1 MKKFLQFSGIIAA
14 VLAIVAFILFMAT
27 PGAMSGNDIVAKGTT
42 MLFGKKEAVTVVGIN
57 LGTAETKL
65 AWSALLAWIFVL
77 VALIILL
84 LGIILPLLKVK
95 ALEKFAGILN
105 LVAVVLLVVAGI
117 FAFVSLAVFCSANG
131 LDSVP
136 EKWSLGAG
144 WVIAGILAI
153 AAGAIAILPAVMDLI
168 GKKK

>member
-14 VLAIVAFILFMAT
+14 VLAIVAFILLLAT
-27 PGAMSGNDIVAKGTT
+27 PAAMRGDEIVAKGTT
-42 MLFGKKEAVTVVGIN
+42 MLFGKKEAVVVAGFN
-57 LGTAETKL
+57 LGTSEVKL
-65 AWSALLAWIFVL
+65 AWSALLAWIFVI
-77 VALIILL
+77 VALVILL
-84 LGIILPLLKVK
+84 LGIILPLLKVT
-95 ALEKFAGILN
+95 ALQKFAGILN

-117 FAFVSLAVFCSANG
+117 FAFISLAVFCSANG

-153 AAGAIAILPAVMDLI
+153 VAGAIAILPAAMDLI

>member
-1 MKKFLQFSGIIAA
+1 MKKFLKYSGIIAA
-14 VLAIVAFILFMAT
+14 ILAIVAFILMLAC
-27 PGAMSGNDIVAKGTT
+27 PAVRSGDDIVAKGTT
-42 MLFGKKEAVTVVGIN
+42 VLFGKKETSTVLGVTFTG
-57 LGTAETKL
+57 ETKL
-65 AWSALLAWIFVL
+65 AWSALVGWIFVI

-84 LGIILPLLKVK
+84 LGIILPLVKVT
-95 ALEKFAGILN
+95 ALEKFAGVLN
-105 LVAVVLLVVAGI
+105 LVAVVLLIVAGV
-117 FAFVSLAVFCSANG
+117 FAFISLSVFCTANG

-153 AAGAIAILPAVMDLI
+153 VGGVVAILPAVVDLI